1 VRPSNLVAKGKQ
13 VAAVR
18 NETAKA
24 STDIGITDADS
35 VFGRFGTGSTSA
47 RVAAL
52 LTKTKT

>member
-1 VRPSNLVAKGKQ
+1 VAKGKQ